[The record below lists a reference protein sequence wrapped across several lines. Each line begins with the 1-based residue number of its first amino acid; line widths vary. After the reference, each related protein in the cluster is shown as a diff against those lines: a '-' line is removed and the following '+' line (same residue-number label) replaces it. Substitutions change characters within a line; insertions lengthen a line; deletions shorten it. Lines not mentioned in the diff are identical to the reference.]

1 MKNKVLINVQGGV
14 IQSICANSEDTE
26 IVVID
31 YDNFETGEDE
41 VVKMYHPDMT
51 FKRYADC
58 MEGKV
63 NELSEAEKTVLQE
76 LINYAYQEDG
86 SGVVYDIANEKG
98 LPYAECKF
106 CEAETPTILDVCAI
120 CGTTK

>member
-1 MKNKVLINVQGGV
+1 MKNKLLINIQGGV

-26 IVVID
+26 IVIID

-58 MEGKV
+58 MG
-63 NELSEAEKTVLQE
+63 NLSELSESEKEVLQE
-76 LINYAYQEDG
+76 LINYAYQEEE
-86 SGVVYDIANEKG
+86 SGAVYEIANEKG
-98 LPYAECKF
+98 LPYSYCKP
-106 CEAETPTILDVCAI
+106 CDAETPAILDSCAI